1 MEVEASTLSSRKCLS
16 STLLPRPGPVHEK
29 DVPKKG
35 DRKDKVHQV
44 SESTLYSPEEG
55 LCRQEDHLRSLTPE
69 HVHLQED
76 LQDADFESGEAP
88 SAQGSLDCLP
98 RLEGRLLSS
107 EHCEDLQTLHG
118 FPIQRPKL
126 ALQGNAFRPLHCPSD
141 LYQAHQFRCPPIRK
155 GRHMVSSLFGRP
167 PDNSFLE
174 RGMSSETQESCR
186 DHREPRLADKLGK
199 VQNRT
204 QSNLRMAGSPIQF
217 GRTHPIKLS
226 HNLPTIQSST
236 EGVIGRRL
244 LHQEEYN
251 EDSGFS
257 QLAGPNRPSHKS
269 LPFSDKDYSETS
281 PKSPSRCQAT
291 DGLQNQ
297 DTACE
302 MAVSPQFYPSP
313 GATSSFDH
321 SPDGRLSVGVW
332 VQNKPPTVPGQIS
345 QLHEKILDKCSGTSG
360 DLVGHSHDPGKE
372 SSGQDSNRQFDS
384 DFCHKEI
391 YINNLPS
398 GRVDGTNL
406 EESDPPELDLN
417 PCPHKGDVQC
427 NCRSIIPRHSHINR
441 VVDTSSHFQADHS
454 QLGTQTTGRPVCN
467 QSKPSIRDLRIPLS
481 RSSSSCSGRTDD
493 QLGQVELPLSLPP
506 SPNDFEGFSEVDSIK
521 FRKGNSHNKRGNNET
536 VVFTSQV
543 SSYAV
548 IHNRG
553 KTAAARRR
561 STNKRNKDF
570 QTSRLGVLKV
580 ACAEQ
585 FPDCDQQTINLIAS
599 SVKKTSEADY
609 QRKWEFFLQFIKEKG
624 VAFEDIKPDI
634 VLRFFSFLFYTKG
647 LKPSTVCHYR
657 SALAR
662 PLLEYFNINLRRPQV
677 NSMLRAMKLQRP
689 NDPSPRPAWKLSKVL
704 AYLQSLDT
712 SSQTNSLRK
721 TAFLLLLATGWR
733 ISEIHACVR
742 NVEFTRFTESHN
754 VLLQPHASFLAKNG
768 LRKRMEAK
776 EIKAL
781 KLQDGQS
788 SSICPVEA
796 LKEYL
801 LLTSGKKEGPLF
813 LSPKDGSNLSIFQL
827 RYQICSLITEADPAT
842 KAKVHDI
849 RKYAASCSLQ
859 QDMLVGDLTED
870 FNWSTPAIFYKFYFL
885 QTDILDMPV
894 SLPVRS

>member
-1 MEVEASTLSSRKCLS
+1 MEGEASTFSSREFIS
-16 STLLPRPGPVHEK
+16 STVFSRPGPVHAK
-29 DVPKKG
+29 DVPKESH
-35 DRKDKVHQV
+35 RENKVHQV
-44 SESTLYSPEEG
+44 SEPTLYSPEEG
-55 LCRQEDHLRSLTPE
+55 LCRQEDHLRSLTLE
-69 HVHLQED
+69 HVHLQEN

-88 SAQGSLDCLP
+88 SAQGSLDCFS
-98 RLEGRLLSS
+98 RLEGRLLPS

-118 FPIQRPKL
+118 LPLQRPEL
-126 ALQGNAFRPLHCPSD
+126 ALQSNAFRPLHSPSD
-141 LYQAHQFRCPPIRK
+141 LYQAHQFCSPPIGK
-155 GRHMVSSLFGRP
+155 GRHMVSPLSGRP
-167 PDNSFLE
+167 PDNSLFQ
-174 RGMSSETQESCR
+174 RGMSYETPESCR
-186 DHREPRLADKLGK
+186 DHRKLRLADKLGK

-204 QSNLRMAGSPIQF
+204 QSNLRMAGSPVQF
-217 GRTHPIKLS
+217 GGTHPVKLS
-226 HNLPTIQSST
+226 SNLPTIHSSA
-236 EGVIGRRL
+236 EGVTGRRL

-257 QLAGPNRPSHKS
+257 QLAGPNRPSHKN
-269 LPFSDKDYSETS
+269 LPFSDKEYPETS
-281 PKSPSRCQAT
+281 PKSPSRRQAS
-291 DGLQNQ
+291 DGLQVKIP
-297 DTACE
+297 TCE
-302 MAVSPQFYPSP
+302 MALSPQFYPSP
-313 GATSSFDH
+313 GPTSPYDH

-332 VQNKPPTVPGQIS
+332 VQNKPSTVPGQIS
-345 QLHEKILDKCSGTSG
+345 QLHEEILHKCPGTSG
-360 DLVGHSHDPGKE
+360 NLVCHSHDPGEE
-372 SSGQDSNRQFDS
+372 SGGEDSYRQLDS
-384 DFCHKEI
+384 DFSHQEI
-391 YINNLPS
+391 YLDNIPT
-398 GRVDGTNL
+398 GRVDRTNL
-406 EESDPPELDLN
+406 EEGDPPELDPN
-417 PCPHKGDVQC
+417 PCTHRGEVQC
-427 NCRSIIPRHSHINR
+427 SCRPIISQHSHINR
-441 VVDTSSHFQADHS
+441 VVDSSSHIQTVHS
-454 QLGTQTTGRPVCN
+454 QLGTQTTSGSVCH

-481 RSSSSCSGRTDD
+481 RSSSSCSGRIDD
-493 QLGQVELPLSLPP
+493 QLGQVEIPLSLPP

-521 FRKGNSHNKRGNNET
+521 FRKSNSHNKGGNNET
-536 VVFTSQV
+536 VVFASQV

-553 KTAAARRR
+553 KIAAARRR
-561 STNKRNKDF
+561 SVNKGNKDF
-570 QTSRLGVLKV
+570 QTSRLGVLKE

-609 QRKWEFFLQFIKEKG
+609 QRKWDFFLQFIKEKG
-624 VAFEDIKPDI
+624 VDFEDIKPDI

-662 PLLEYFNINLRRPQV
+662 PLLEYFNINLRVPQV
-677 NSMLRAMKLQRP
+677 NSMLRAMKIQRP
-689 NDPSPRPAWKLSKVL
+689 NEPSPRPAWKLSKVL
-704 AYLQSLDT
+704 SYLQSLNT
-712 SSQTNSLRK
+712 SSETNSLRK

-768 LRKRMEAK
+768 LRRRMEAK

-781 KLQDGQS
+781 KLQDGQTS
-788 SSICPVEA
+788 TICPVEA

-801 LLTSGKKEGPLF
+801 LLTSRKKEGPLF
-813 LSPKDGSNLSIFQL
+813 HSPRDGSNLSIFQL